1 LKVLQILNHF
11 LPQQT
16 AGTEVYTDALSRQL
30 QQLGVDVKVLIP
42 NYGKRTDADYEYDGL
57 AVHQYAEPSIV
68 DRSLIMGFRIPD
80 GLKHFTLYLQQ
91 EQPDL
96 VHFHELAGSN
106 GITLQHV
113 QAAKATGAKVIMT
126 FHLAGYSCKTGT
138 LVRTNQELCDGKID
152 ERICGSCYLQY
163 RGLKW
168 MSLPTIQLSR
178 ISKSCGIDFRKMN
191 HSLGTLLG
199 TANIIDKVKKDL
211 FELVD
216 LSDQVVCL
224 TNWYEEIL
232 LMNGIDASKISLIKQ
247 GLPYGGFQ
255 NIKSVKNE
263 SDIIKPLKL
272 MFLGRISPFKG
283 LHLLIE
289 ALIGLG
295 EGAVELSI
303 YGNSEVGDYESNLR
317 RITIGMANV
326 HWLGRLNQ
334 SEVIITMVKHD
345 VLCLCST
352 FSEMSPL
359 VIQEAKAAGI
369 PVLAS
374 NVYGNSEQIK
384 DGVDGLLFDF
394 NNVDSLQIQ
403 IKRLIQDR
411 NLSQQ
416 LKSNIS
422 APRSF
427 EEVGN
432 EYLRLYNK
440 VLAS

>member
-1 LKVLQILNHF
+1 MKVLQVLNHF

-68 DRSLIMGFRIPD
+68 DRSLIMGFRIPE

-138 LVRTNQELCDGKID
+138 LVRTSQELCDGKID
-152 ERICGSCYLQY
+152 ERICGSCYLKY

-178 ISKSCGIDFRKMN
+178 LSKSCGVDFRKMN

-216 LSDQVVCL
+216 LCDQVVCL

-232 LMNGIDASKISLIKQ
+232 LMNGIDSSKISVIKQ
-247 GLPYGGFQ
+247 GLPDSGFHK
-255 NIKSVKNE
+255 IE
-263 SDIIKPLKL
+263 SLKKESYIKPLKL

-283 LHLLIE
+283 LHLLVE

-295 EGAVELSI
+295 ADAIELSI

-326 HWLGRLNQ
+326 HWLGKLNQ
-334 SEVIITMVKHD
+334 SEVINTIGNHD

-374 NVYGNSEQIK
+374 NVYGNAEQIK

-394 NNVDSLQIQ
+394 NNVESLQKQ
-403 IKRLIQDR
+403 IKRLIHDR
-411 NLSQQ
+411 NLLEH

-422 APRSF
+422 KPRSF
-427 EEVGN
+427 EEVGK

-440 VLAS
+440 VLA

>member
-1 LKVLQILNHF
+1 MKVLQVLNHF

-16 AGTEVYTDALSRQL
+16 AGTEVYTYALSRQL
-30 QQLGVDVKVLIP
+30 QQQGFDVKVVIP
-42 NYGKRTDADYEYDGL
+42 NYGKTTDADYECDGL

-80 GLKHFTLYLQQ
+80 GLKDFVAYLKN

-96 VHFHELAGSN
+96 IHFHELAGSN

-113 QAAKATGAKVIMT
+113 YAAKASGAKVIMT

-138 LVRTNQELCDGKID
+138 LVRPDNRLCNGIID
-152 ERICGSCYLQY
+152 ERICGSCYLNH
-163 RGLKW
+163 RGLGW

-178 ISKSCGIDFRKMN
+178 LSKSCGVDLRKTN
-191 HSLGTLLG
+191 YPLGTLLG

-216 LSDQVVCL
+216 LCDQIVCL
-224 TNWYEEIL
+224 TNWYEQIL
-232 LMNGIDASKISLIKQ
+232 LQNGIEPSKISVIKQ
-247 GLPYGGFQ
+247 GLPFGKSKT
-255 NIKSVKNE
+255 NDSIKLERN
-263 SDIIKPLKL
+263 IKPLKL
-272 MFLGRISPFKG
+272 MFLGRISAFKG
-283 LHLLIE
+283 LHLLLE
-289 ALIGLG
+289 ALTRL
-295 EGAVELSI
+295 ESEAVELSI
-303 YGNSEVGDYESNLR
+303 YGNSEVGNYESNLR
-317 RITIGMANV
+317 EKTLGMPNV
-326 HWLGRLNQ
+326 HWLGKLNQ
-334 SEVIITMVKHD
+334 SEIINTMVNHD

-374 NVYGNSEQIK
+374 NVYGNAEQIK

-394 NNVDSLQIQ
+394 NNVESLKNE

-411 NLSQQ
+411 NLLQQ

-427 EEVGN
+427 EEVGK
-432 EYLRLYNK
+432 EYIRLYNK
-440 VLAS
+440 VLAT

>member
-1 LKVLQILNHF
+1 MKVLQVLNHF

-16 AGTEVYTDALSRQL
+16 AGTEVYTYALSRQS

-42 NYGKRTDADYEYDGL
+42 NYGKTKDADYEYDGL
-57 AVHQYAEPSIV
+57 SVHQYAEPSIV

-80 GLKHFTLYLQQ
+80 GLKDFVAYLKN

-96 VHFHELAGSN
+96 IHFHELAGSN
-106 GITLQHV
+106 GIRLQHV
-113 QAAKATGAKVIMT
+113 HAAKASGAKVIMT

-138 LVRTNQELCDGKID
+138 LVRPDKQLCNGIID
-152 ERICGSCYLQY
+152 ERICGFCYLKY
-163 RGLKW
+163 RGLKS

-178 ISKSCGIDFRKMN
+178 LSKSSGVDFRKMN
-191 HSLGTLLG
+191 HPLGTLLG

-216 LSDQVVCL
+216 LCDQVVCL

-232 LMNGIDASKISLIKQ
+232 LRNGIEPSKISVIKQ
-247 GLPYGGFQ
+247 GLPYGGFHI
-255 NIKSVKNE
+255 IKSLKDE
-263 SDIIKPLKL
+263 SDIKPLKL
-272 MFLGRISPFKG
+272 MFLGRISAFKG
-283 LHLLIE
+283 LHLLID
-289 ALIGLG
+289 ALMGFGIDS
-295 EGAVELSI
+295 VELSI
-303 YGNSEVGDYESNLR
+303 YGNSEVGDYESKLR
-317 RITIGMANV
+317 KKTIGMANI
-326 HWLGRLNQ
+326 HWLGKLDQ
-334 SEVIITMVKHD
+334 SDVISTMTNYD
-345 VLCLCST
+345 ALCLCST

-374 NVYGNSEQIK
+374 NVYGNAEQIK

-394 NNVDSLQIQ
+394 NNVESLKNE

-411 NLSQQ
+411 NLLQQ

-427 EEVGN
+427 EEVGK
-432 EYLRLYNK
+432 EYIRLYNK
-440 VLAS
+440 VLAT